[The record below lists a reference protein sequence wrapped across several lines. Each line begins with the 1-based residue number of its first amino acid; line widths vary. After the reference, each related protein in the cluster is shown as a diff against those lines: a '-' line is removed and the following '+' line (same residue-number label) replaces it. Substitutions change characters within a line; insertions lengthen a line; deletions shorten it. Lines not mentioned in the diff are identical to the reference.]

1 MEMPQSAA
9 SGFVDEVLTP
19 DEVRPASID
28 EVEKLPS
35 FLSKLRKLEQQEK
48 KRFDQMEHE
57 TQNAVVLRRLQQMVN
72 TVRLNPLW
80 RERLDMAGVKKAPQ
94 TFEEWQQIPIA
105 DKSTMK
111 DFFMGSRPGM
121 VVPLNRGGF
130 EIVASGGTG
139 GGAPLESVYPIS
151 ELHDTYQLAGEFMWN
166 HILRHYMPG
175 TEPKWVITTLADYQM
190 WSSGTMVGGVL
201 QNIPNIN
208 YIGAGP
214 IRQEVFEH
222 MFSYPGPKAFLGI
235 SQGVALLTELGA
247 SLGVEERNRF
257 HVAFYGSGL
266 LPHRKHLELKA
277 LYPNISI
284 LSYFAATQAET
295 IGLQLTPLTSL
306 VGVPGLHLVEIV
318 DEDGRWVDVGE
329 EGELVVTRL
338 HGHGA
343 PFPRLKIGDRM
354 IRRDNLE
361 IPELK
366 TQQFDFVGR
375 SGAMI
380 HLGDSQYS
388 ASKVYEH
395 LCEELRGSLALDLP
409 TTAHEVQF
417 TNFRNIHALHLVA
430 VVDDP
435 VGLNGNVAQ
444 TLGPDGVAQLFVGAL
459 IRSMSLFNAGEAN
472 AESIDKTGYRFE
484 LEFVD
489 RQSPKIFRT
498 EVGKVPL
505 IRDDF

>member
-1 MEMPQSAA
+1 MEMPTEATSD
-9 SGFVDEVLTP
+9 FLDEVLP
-19 DEVRPASID
+19 AEELSPASI
-28 EVEKLPS
+28 EQVEKLPS
-35 FLSKLRKLEQQEK
+35 FLSKIRKLETREK
-48 KRFDQMEHE
+48 KRFDQLEHE
-57 TQNAVVLRRLQQMVN
+57 TQNAFVLRRLQQLTH

-80 RERLDMAGVKKAPQ
+80 RQRLDAAGVKKAPK

-105 DKSTMK
+105 DKTTMR
-111 DFFMGSRPGM
+111 DFFMGARPGM
-121 VVPLNRGGF
+121 VVPLHHGGF
-130 EIVASGGTG
+130 EIVASGGTS
-139 GGAPLESVYPIS
+139 GGAPIESVYPIS

-175 TEPKWVITTLADYQM
+175 AEPKWMITSLADYQM

-214 IRQEVFEH
+214 VRKDVFEH
-222 MFSYPGPKAFLGI
+222 MFAYPGPKAFLGI
-235 SQGVALLTELGA
+235 SQGVAMLTELGA
-247 SLGVEERNRF
+247 DLGPEERHRF

-354 IRRDNLE
+354 IRRDPLD

-380 HLGDSQYS
+380 HLSDSQYS
-388 ASKVYEH
+388 ASKVYER
-395 LCEELRGSLALDLP
+395 LCEQLEGILGVDLRKA
-409 TTAHEVQF
+409 AHEVQF
-417 TNFRNIHALHLVA
+417 TNFRNTYALHLVA
-430 VVDDP
+430 TVDDP
-435 VGLNGNVAQ
+435 DGLTGRVGQA
-444 TLGPDGVAQLFVGAL
+444 LGIEGVERLFVDAL
-459 IRSMSLFNAGEAN
+459 VGSMSLFNGGEAN
-472 AESIDKTGYRFE
+472 AESIARTGYRFE
-484 LEFVD
+484 LEFVE
-489 RQSPKIFRT
+489 RESQKIHRT

-505 IRDDF
+505 IRDSF